1 MFGDIFTGN
10 QILQTETPME
20 CKRLIYKIN
29 EVDREKWRNE
39 GYEICYDG
47 VREKFLQNAILLT
60 LLKSTSPKILAE
72 VTTD

>member
-1 MFGDIFTGN
+1 MIM
-10 QILQTETPME
+10 ILQSETPME
-20 CKRLIYKIN
+20 CKRLSYKIN
-29 EVDREKWRNE
+29 RVDREKWRNE

-47 VREKFLQNAILLT
+47 VHEIFLQNATLLT